1 MSKRKEPKEPV
12 LRCPEC
18 GTDMVIVREVRSVMA
33 NTFEHYC
40 HSVKA
45 HDSNAEA
52 ACLDCSWT
60 GERKDLIAAAPGA
73 GTLGYRVAEAI
84 RALEVSR

>member
-1 MSKRKEPKEPV
+1 MSKRKEPV

-18 GTDMVIVREVRSVMA
+18 GTDMVIIREEHSVMA

-45 HDSNAEA
+45 HDPDAKA
-52 ACLDCSWT
+52 RCLDCNWK
-60 GERKDLIAAAPGA
+60 GERKDL
-73 GTLGYRVAEAI
+73 VAHGI
-84 RALEVSR
+84 GDKT

>member
-1 MSKRKEPKEPV
+1 MTET

-18 GTDMVIVREVRSVMA
+18 GTDQVVVYEMHAIMA

-45 HDSNAEA
+45 HDSDAKARCLKCEWEGQRQTLA
-52 ACLDCSWT
+52 AHGIT
-60 GERKDLIAAAPGA
+60 KGN
-73 GTLGYRVAEAI
+73 T
-84 RALEVSR
+84 